1 MMYLTN
7 NHDVL
12 DMLDVRY
19 MHNVSMTP
27 VSQAVVNRMSWIP
40 MIYKDDEEWPDIANQ
55 MRSIFE
61 RPIQE
66 LDRSTKLELQVGDRL
81 YIPVKRWSE
90 TANSMIIR
98 FVEVQID
105 V

>member
-1 MMYLTN
+1 MTYLTN
-7 NHDVL
+7 DHNII

-19 MHNVSMTP
+19 MHNVTLLP
-27 VSQAVVNRMSWIP
+27 VSEAVVNRISWIP
-40 MIYKDDEEWPDIANQ
+40 MIYKDEEWPDILDQ

-61 RPIQE
+61 RPMQE
-66 LDRSTKLELQVGDRL
+66 VDPSVKFDLQVGDRI
-81 YIPVKRWSE
+81 YIPVRRWSDN
-90 TANSMIIR
+90 TNSLVIK